1 MKSTTFKYGW
11 LAQTFHWL
19 SALLILVMIPIGI
32 TMTRIEDGSVKTM
45 LYQAHV
51 GIGLTVLTLTLL
63 RIIWR
68 FVEPAPQVP
77 PGLSPLRRLVRKSIN
92 IGQYIVLLA
101 LFSSGIASLLA
112 SGLSPFPGS
121 VLPAAVD
128 PNLIPVIGHVWLSR
142 IFIALLV
149 AHLAGVIEYQLFT
162 GNGLA
167 RMGLALGRK
176 TQDATE

>member
-1 MKSTTFKYGW
+1 MKSTPTQYGW

-19 SALLILVMIPIGI
+19 SALLILFMIPIGI
-32 TMTRIEDGSVKTM
+32 TMTRLADGSIKTT

-51 GIGLTVLTLTLL
+51 GLGLTVLALTLL
-63 RIIWR
+63 RIVWR
-68 FVEPAPQVP
+68 FIEPTPQVP
-77 PGLSPLRRLVRKSIN
+77 PGLSPLRRFVRKSIN
-92 IGQYIVLLA
+92 IGQYVLLLA

-112 SGLSPFPGS
+112 SGLSLSPAS
-121 VLPAAVD
+121 VLPAAID

-167 RMGLALGRK
+167 RMGLAVGRR
-176 TQDATE
+176 TQ